1 MPRQSLRERQRLAIR
16 EELQQIALEM
26 FAQRGY
32 EDVAIAEIADAAGV
46 SHRTFYRHYPTK
58 EDVVL
63 AILDEYGPD
72 VRAHLTQHVGD
83 DEPWKVLC
91 SAFVNALQNRKPVEP
106 AIMRMIFQTPRLQA
120 AYFER
125 QREWERMAADVI
137 AERLGVDAAR
147 DPRPQLWSMIA
158 FDIGYRIGYELA
170 EFRSAPEDLSA
181 TFEQRYREAE
191 QFFTGQLP

>member
-1 MPRQSLRERQRLAIR
+1 MARQSLRERQRLAIR
-16 EELQQIALEM
+16 EELQQIALDM

-46 SHRTFYRHYPTK
+46 SHRTFYRYYPTK

-63 AILDEYGPD
+63 AVLDEEAPEIH
-72 VRAHLTQHVGD
+72 AHLREHVG
-83 DEPWKVLC
+83 EGKPWKVLC
-91 SAFVNALQNRKPVEP
+91 DAFVAAAQKRRTVAP
-106 AIMRMIFQTPRLQA
+106 AIMRMVFETPKLQA

-147 DPRPQLWSMIA
+147 DPRPLLWSMMA
-158 FDIGYRIGYELA
+158 FDIGYRIGYEWVM
-170 EFRSAPEDLSA
+170 FGAPEDVA
-181 TFEQRYREAE
+181 ANFEERYRRAE
-191 QFFTGQLP
+191 ELFTGRLP